1 MYHVE
6 SFCKPQAECVS
17 YDGQPCIIINFH
29 CLILVQ
35 RTNSWKLELDHF
47 NLPTDTSLEKV
58 KPRCSGFKLVSELP
72 SLFPEMEIQQHAYP
86 VSHSMVLMTM
96 ALDRGCW
103 DGSMALFLP
112 PSVLWKSSLLPG
124 SHGQCSFPRGKLW
137 ESLSFPLARLLE
149 RSDAHTVVRTKSESS
164 VRLSRRSN
172 RKSQKQMQ
180 NIRMESF
187 TRAVIYKLK

>member
-6 SFCKPQAECVS
+6 SFCKPQVECVS
-17 YDGQPCIIINFH
+17 DIRQLCIIINFH

-35 RTNSWKLELDHF
+35 CRNNWKLELDNF
-47 NLPTDTSLEKV
+47 NLPTDTSLEEV

-72 SLFPEMEIQQHAYP
+72 SLFPETEIRQHAYP

-103 DGSMALFLP
+103 DGSMGLLLP
-112 PSVLWKSSLLPG
+112 PLVLLESSLLPG
-124 SHGQCSFPRGKLW
+124 CHGQCSFCREKLW
-137 ESLSFPLARLLE
+137 ESLSFSLARHLE

-172 RKSQKQMQ
+172 RKSQKQIQ
-180 NIRMESF
+180 NIRMKSF
-187 TRAVIYKLK
+187 TRAVIY